1 MAEKG
6 TRKRSVLLFDGDR
19 SAIYGS
25 SGNRYITRA
34 AGRQTGWLAGWL
46 VGRVEASCVSFENL
60 ISLIKVLAWRGTSPP
75 FPSPPLLVSRMR
87 AVAAVY
93 LFPRVTRFIRLM
105 KLFF

>member
-25 SGNRYITRA
+25 SGNRYITRP

-75 FPSPPLLVSRMR
+75 LPSPPS
-87 AVAAVY
+87 
-93 LFPRVTRFIRLM
+93 PRVPDAGRGRGLPFSPSHS
-105 KLFF
+105 FH

>member
-75 FPSPPLLVSRMR
+75 FPSP
-87 AVAAVY
+87 
-93 LFPRVTRFIRLM
+93 RVPDAGRGRGLPFSPSHS
-105 KLFF
+105 FH

>member
-75 FPSPPLLVSRMR
+75 FPYPPLPSCPGCGPWPRSTFFPESLVS
-87 AVAAVY
+87 
-93 LFPRVTRFIRLM
+93 LG
-105 KLFF
+105 